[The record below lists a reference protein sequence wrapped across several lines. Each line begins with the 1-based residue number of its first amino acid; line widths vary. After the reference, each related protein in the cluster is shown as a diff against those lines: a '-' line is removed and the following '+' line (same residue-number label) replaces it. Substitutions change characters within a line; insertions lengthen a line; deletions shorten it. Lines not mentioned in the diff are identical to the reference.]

1 MSNRKHDRRRRQSE
15 AGFTLVEVLIVL
27 AILAMLAGMILPRV
41 LGSKKTAD
49 VNAVKAQIGGFQGAL
64 EQYALHMNDFPTTE
78 QGLAALLEA
87 PESGD
92 EGEGGSASNW
102 NGPYLSKNEIP
113 VDPWGNDYQYEYPAT
128 HSTGKDPEI
137 WSFGPDGV
145 DDTEDDITSWK
156 RETEDGEMS
165 GEPSS
170 SSSSSP
176 SAE

>member
-1 MSNRKHDRRRRQSE
+1 MNRRKNERRRAQ

-49 VNAVKAQIGGFQGAL
+49 INAVKAQVGGFQGAL

-78 QGLAALLEA
+78 QGLAALIEA
-87 PESGD
+87 PESSD
-92 EGEGGSASNW
+92 EESGGNASKW
-102 NGPYLSKNEIP
+102 DCPYLSKGDLP
-113 VDPWGNDYQYEYPAT
+113 ADPWGNDYQYEYPAT
-128 HSTGKDPEI
+128 HSKSKDSEI

-156 RETEDGEMS
+156 RESEEGES
-165 GEPSS
+165 EPSSNSS
-170 SSSSSP
+170 SSSN
-176 SAE
+176 E